1 MKLLGAC
8 QLFMSELLDADL
20 HDAVAKVTLHDQ
32 HPYMVIIGCCHGL
45 FHGWLAAPAGCQASG
60 AGARA
65 ARPRVPRK
73 FLSQMA
79 TEDDDD
85 DDDGD
90 DDDMTMMTTT
100 TMTTTMTTM
109 ITTMTT
115 IMTTIVTTITTIT
128 TMETTMTTTMT
139 TMTTTMTMISCMQNA
154 SLQQLETV
162 AMPDAASDSRQS
174 SSLFWNVFWI
184 GKRR

>member
-1 MKLLGAC
+1 MGT
-8 QLFMSELLDADL
+8 ADL
-20 HDAVAKVTLHDQ
+20 TIPPIPIRLATQRVVLARCLLPDSGLEVLQ
-32 HPYMVIIGCCHGL
+32 RLFNICHRL
-45 FHGWLAAPAGCQASG
+45 FHGWLAVPASCQASG

-65 ARPRVPRK
+65 TRPRVPRK

-79 TEDDDD
+79 TED

-115 IMTTIVTTITTIT
+115 MMTTMMTTITTIT

-162 AMPDAASDSRQS
+162 AMPDGASDSRQS
-174 SSLFWNVFWI
+174 SSLFWNVFWT